1 MPPKKG
7 KKGKSR
13 KNNSVESTARPLLLK
28 TEGQEYAVVLKM
40 LGDRRLTAYCFDGVE
55 RLCKIRGAMCGKR
68 KTIISPD
75 DVVLISLRDY
85 SDRCVDLIY
94 KYNTDEVRKLKKMG
108 ELVDLSG
115 KIVEKEDGDD
125 GSNDP
130 ENPDEET
137 VVFEEI

>member
-13 KNNSVESTARPLLLK
+13 KNNSVESTARPLIQK
-28 TEGQEYAVVLKM
+28 VDGQEEYAVVLKM
-40 LGDRRLTAYCFDGVE
+40 LGDRRLRAYCFDGVE
-55 RLCKIRGAMCGKR
+55 RLCKIRGAMCGRK
-68 KTIISPD
+68 KTIVAPD
-75 DVVLISLRDY
+75 DVILVSLRDFTEKCC
-85 SDRCVDLIY
+85 DVIH

-115 KIVEKEDGDD
+115 KIVEKEDGDS
-125 GSNDP
+125 GNDTDDT
-130 ENPDEET
+130 E